1 MHLRL
6 DERAELKHLLTKGD
20 SVLMLAPRRV
30 GKTWIMRRIEEDM
43 AAANWGAVF
52 CDVEGLPDEGEFLR
66 HLCQQIEMNENATT
80 RAVSHVGQ
88 RLKQLLSDGGWAN
101 IQEAITK
108 LNWKGFSETLVRTLN
123 QHDRP
128 TIILI
133 DEMSLFVAAR
143 LRENRDTV
151 LEFLYHL
158 RSLQQRFPNVRWIF
172 TGSVGLDVIARRAHI
187 GGALLNLTLFSVSPF
202 TGPQA
207 RAFLV
212 NLCETGRV
220 FKPFHLTDEAFA
232 YLERELG
239 WLSPY
244 YLEHIAN
251 QIRPTGPVGPNG
263 YAAATI
269 GDIDAAFNTLL
280 STQCRGYF
288 VSWEEHVSKNFNN
301 VDEERLR
308 LILDACAETPDGES
322 LSNLQTVVSPAHS
335 KTTMKE
341 LRDLLSVLTRDGFL
355 REPIDDERYRFQSG
369 LVRRYWYK
377 YQRN

>member
-1 MHLRL
+1 MYQRL
-6 DERAELKHLLTKGD
+6 DERAELRHLLVKGD
-20 SVLMLAPRRV
+20 SILMLAPRRV
-30 GKTWIMRRIEEDM
+30 GKTWIMRRIEEDLS
-43 AAANWGAVF
+43 AANWGAVF

-66 HLCQQIEMNENATT
+66 HVCQQIEMSENVTT
-80 RAVSHVGQ
+80 RAITHVGQ

-101 IQEAITK
+101 VQEAITK

-123 QHDRP
+123 QHDYP
-128 TIILI
+128 TVILI

-143 LRENRDTV
+143 LRDHRDVV

-158 RSLQQRFPNVRWIF
+158 RSLQQRFPNVRWVF
-172 TGSVGLDVIARRAHI
+172 TGSVGLDVIARRANI
-187 GGALLNLTLFSVSPF
+187 GGALLNLTLFSVNPF

-207 RAFLV
+207 RAFLS

-220 FKPFHLTDEAFA
+220 FKPFYLTDEAFA
-232 YLERELG
+232 HLSRELG

-263 YAAATI
+263 HPTATI
-269 GDIDAAFNTLL
+269 DDIDNAFNTLL
-280 STQCRGYF
+280 SPQCRGYF
-288 VSWEEHVSKNFNN
+288 VSWEEHVAKNFDKA
-301 VDEERLR
+301 DEERLR
-308 LILDACAETPDGES
+308 LILDACAATPDGEQ
-322 LSNLQTVVSPAHS
+322 LATLQTIVGRSTS
-335 KTTMKE
+335 TTTAKE

-355 REPIDDERYRFQSG
+355 GEPDDQRRYRFQSG
-369 LVRRYWYK
+369 LVRRYWQK